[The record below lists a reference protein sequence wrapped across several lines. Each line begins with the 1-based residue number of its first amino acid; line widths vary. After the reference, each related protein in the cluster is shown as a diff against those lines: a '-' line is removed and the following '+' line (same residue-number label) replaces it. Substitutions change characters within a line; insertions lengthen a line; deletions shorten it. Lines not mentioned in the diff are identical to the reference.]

1 MAALETHEVRHVT
14 YKIELTE
21 EEGRGL
27 RKLLNQGCPIGPMKT
42 SVLLVWQI
50 CLPGRF
56 HASPVISTRLH
67 RPFPPSD

>member
-27 RKLLNQGCPIGPMKT
+27 RKLLNQGCSNRTNEDLGLAGLAN
-42 SVLLVWQI
+42 LLAGEIPREPCNFYQI
-50 CLPGRF
+50 AQTVP
-56 HASPVISTRLH
+56 
-67 RPFPPSD
+67 PF